1 MGCSSSKPV
10 AKSDSKPPNDIE
22 RQRIL
27 AEKKAELAKAMKKP
41 NKDISKPLMETD
53 EIDNEG
59 DSKVNEPV
67 LLTKPESTSEGYT
80 TETNKPAEE

>member
-1 MGCSSSKPV
+1 MGCSSSKPA
-10 AKSDSKPPNDIE
+10 AKPDSKLSNDIE

-41 NKDISKPLMETD
+41 NKDISKPLTETENVD
-53 EIDNEG
+53 KEEN
-59 DSKVNEPV
+59 SKVNEPV
-67 LLTKPESTSEGYT
+67 LLTKPESTSEGHI